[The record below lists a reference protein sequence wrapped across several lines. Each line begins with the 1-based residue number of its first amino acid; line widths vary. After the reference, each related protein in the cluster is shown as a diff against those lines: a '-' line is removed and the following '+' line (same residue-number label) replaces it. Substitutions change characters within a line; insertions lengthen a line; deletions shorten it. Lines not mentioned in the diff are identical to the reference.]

1 MRFRRLLPAA
11 VAVLATALGLALA
24 TPPAGAQFFN
34 ERDDKYVLLGLKR
47 AKQAFDVARAD
58 HQRKQDLFD
67 QGFLS
72 KEELDQAARALS
84 EAEVN
89 YQQSLLAVVFSEQYV
104 AVRGAVKQRD
114 AAGRA
119 RVRLTLEN
127 TAAGGAELHQLTG
140 VEDEL
145 FRALA
150 PDRVRD
156 VYVSLLDD
164 SNAIVSQPY
173 ETKIGE
179 LATGAPATVDL
190 GLLRDLDAVTVAI
203 TYGNGSRRQVK
214 VFLQRDVREDRLAI
228 QPLQFSQEGE
238 LGGTV
243 TYDLELE
250 LYSGANDTY
259 RLAVANLPPEIHASF
274 SDPASSARLRQ
285 IHFDGTA
292 GTRRARLALE
302 LPDRPSPELALGK
315 ARELFVLAVP
325 AGREAA
331 IGDLETRVWTTAA
344 LTAAG
349 LSFAR
354 LELVP
359 RGVGKLRVDAPQLFH
374 RVEGGMPVRVVIDLK
389 NDGSGELRNVEPR
402 LDTPLGWTRAVE
414 PPLVASLG
422 VGEERR
428 LTLTLTPPADVAPG
442 RYETRIESQ
451 ALADGKPVDGD
462 DKVVTIEISAPVNL
476 FGTAL
481 LIVLILAA
489 IGGLVA
495 FGIRLT
501 KR

>member
-1 MRFRRLLPAA
+1 MKKILLADDSVTIQKVVELTFMDEDFEVETVGNGSEAISRLT
-11 VAVLATALGLALA
+11 ATAPDLVITDIHMPGA
-24 TPPAGAQFFN
+24 TGY
-34 ERDDKYVLLGLKR
+34 EVCKR
-47 AKQAFDVARAD
+47 AK
-58 HQRKQDLFD
+58 
-67 QGFLS
+67 
-72 KEELDQAARALS
+72 ELHPGLPVLLLVGTF
-84 EAEVN
+84 EV
-89 YQQSLLAVVFSEQYV
+89 F
-104 AVRGAVKQRD
+104 D
-114 AAGRA
+114 AAESESAGADGHLKKPFDSQELLR
-119 RVRLTLEN
+119 RVR
-127 TAAGGAELHQLTG
+127 EL
-140 VEDEL
+140 
-145 FRALA
+145 
-150 PDRVRD
+150 
-156 VYVSLLDD
+156 VS
-164 SNAIVSQPY
+164 
-173 ETKIGE
+173 
-179 LATGAPATVDL
+179 GAPATVDL

-259 RLAVANLPPEIHASF
+259 RLAVANLPPEIHGSF

-302 LPDRPSPELALGK
+302 LPDRPSAELALGK

-325 AGREAA
+325 ADREAA
-331 IGDLETRVWTTAA
+331 IGDLETRSWTTSSLA
-344 LTAAG
+344 AAG
-349 LSFAR
+349 VSFAR

-374 RVEGGMPVRVVIDLK
+374 RVEGGQPVRVVIDLK

-402 LDTPLGWTRAVE
+402 LDTPLGWTRSVE
-414 PPLVASLG
+414 PPLLPSLG

-428 LTLTLTPPADVAPG
+428 LTLTLTPPPDVAPG

-462 DKVVTIEISAPVNL
+462 DKVVTIEIAAPVNL

-495 FGIRLT
+495 FGIKLT
-501 KR
+501 RR